1 MVRGKTQMKRIE
13 NATSRQVTFSKRR
26 NGLMKKAFELS
37 ILCDA
42 QVALIVFSPR
52 GRLYEF
58 ASSSILE
65 TIERYRNHTRIHNTP
80 TTSESAET
88 TQRLKEEAENMMK
101 KIDLLETSKRKFLG
115 EGLGSFPIDE
125 LQRIEQQLE
134 RSITKIRV
142 KKAEVFKEQM
152 DQLKEKEKTL
162 VAESTRL
169 PEKYDTYSSQQANN
183 DDRENVVEVEAYAD
197 QSSPNSY
204 VETELF
210 IGLPETRTRRI
221 SPNLRIN

>member
-169 PEKYDTYSSQQANN
+169 SEKYDTYSSQQANN